1 MAKNEVPPPLTEQQ
15 IQTAVSDLERSAT
28 TMRRFIA
35 QQLMVFATSN
45 EGNIEVTN
53 PIFISGIASLT
64 SKVQTKDE
72 KDRGIGVLSLSQTE
86 IEMNKD
92 IDAAVSRGADPKL
105 FEPAK
110 ASFATIKNELTAKLK
125 TNEGVKDLVGEFIK
139 DQSLING
146 MPFLKERIG
155 RVKEKDG
162 TITETKE
169 IGGFVPQEKAELVGK
184 LMPYVKFPDNVSPFI
199 SKDTTFVTNTISPHI
214 QKRMAEFFSVE
225 GKLSEFGACTFDP
238 KKLTPANM
246 TKFGGQVSN
255 DLEAISVI
263 QQSINKLKE
272 KGFEVSREQVK
283 KITKELM
290 PAISKMGSEYVAA
303 NQEELVQQISTSL
316 DKNKTFASRFRKD
329 FAISGKDLGA
339 IAKKIET
346 GHLAKSDEA
355 SLAQYKLNTSKI
367 NSQSNT
373 DTALLNKLNK
383 FLENIGEK
391 PVSLKEFKGLS
402 DKDLAKHRKTNP
414 KEFDRIVFEADKV
427 KPKEQQQEAP
437 KVKVK
442 EQQVVTEPPPL
453 FTPPLSKPPLLSTVS
468 KPPQQVGEQ
477 VPTTNPKPII
487 GNRPPPPIPPTRS
500 KPLSG
505 PPQQQVGEQVPTT
518 NPNPTIGK
526 RTPPPVPHASSKP
539 KPQQQVGEQLPTV
552 NPKPTIGNRPPPPIP
567 KNVTDNLRSNVKEVP
582 LVQKDA
588 PPKPKKPISP
598 PRREIPKDMQIL
610 AHDLHPKA
618 PVKRP
623 PPQTPNGKPITTR
636 PRSGNKRDDTPS
648 H

>member
-1 MAKNEVPPPLTEQQ
+1 MAKNEVPPPLTDEEIKAAVNSLEQSP
-15 IQTAVSDLERSAT
+15 V
-28 TMRRFIA
+28 TMKRFIA
-35 QQLMVFATSN
+35 QQLLMFATSN
-45 EGNIEVTN
+45 EASIDVTN
-53 PIFISGIASLT
+53 PIFRSGIDSLM
-64 SKVQTKDE
+64 SKVKGEGT
-72 KDRGIGVLSLSQTE
+72 GGVLSLAQVE
-86 IEMNKD
+86 IDMNKD
-92 IDAAVSRGADPKL
+92 INSAVSRGADPKL
-105 FEPAK
+105 FEQAK
-110 ASFATIKNELTAKLK
+110 ASFIKIKDELTTKLK
-125 TNEGVKDLVGEFIK
+125 TNEGVANLVGEFIK
-139 DQSLING
+139 EQSLVNG
-146 MPFLKERIG
+146 TPFLKEKIRRIT
-155 RVKEKDG
+155 EKDG
-162 TITETKE
+162 SIIETKE
-169 IGGFVPQEKAELVGK
+169 MGGLAPQEKTELVK
-184 LMPYVKFPDNVSPFI
+184 ELIPYVKFPDKVSPFI
-199 SKDTTFVTNTISPHI
+199 SKDTTFVSNTILPHI

-225 GKLSEFGACTFDP
+225 GKLSEFGSCTLDP
-238 KKLTPANM
+238 QKLTPANM

-272 KGFEVSREQVK
+272 KGFEVSPEQVK

-303 NQEELVQQISTSL
+303 NQEVLVQQISTSL

-346 GHLAKSDEA
+346 GHLAKSDEF
-355 SLAQYKLNTSKI
+355 SLTQYKLNTSKI

-402 DKDLAKHRKTNP
+402 DKELAKHRKTNP

-442 EQQVVTEPPPL
+442 EQQVVIEPPPL
-453 FTPPLSKPPLLSTVS
+453 FTPPLSKPPLLSTIS
-468 KPPQQVGEQ
+468 KPP
-477 VPTTNPKPII
+477 
-487 GNRPPPPIPPTRS
+487 
-500 KPLSG
+500 
-505 PPQQQVGEQVPTT
+505 QQVGEQVPTT

-539 KPQQQVGEQLPTV
+539 KPLQQEVGEQVPPTIGNRTPPPRPTTKKPLSGLPQQQVGEQVPT

-588 PPKPKKPISP
+588 PPKPKKPIPP